1 MTAPTPEASRARL
14 RLDPRAKLY
23 VLLLANLMLFF
34 HARLHVE
41 MVMVALFLAP
51 FFASGRV
58 RAGLR
63 LAVIYLALLGIDA
76 AVLPWADAFA
86 ETGGSAGAA
95 AGFVA
100 SFLSMLSVGIRMV
113 LPCIITGTYAFTTTT
128 VGEFVCGLRSMRVP
142 ETVIIPCMVVIRFFP
157 TLREDYRQ
165 IRNAMAL
172 RGIATGTAGLLR
184 HPAQSLEYILMPL
197 LMNSNNVAQDLSVAT
212 LTKGIGLPGT
222 HTCMTEI
229 RMTAL
234 DWAYMVVCTVPL
246 AAFIGGVW

>member
-1 MTAPTPEASRARL
+1 MASATPTNATAAAGQAAPGIL
-14 RLDPRAKLY
+14 RLDPRTKLY

-34 HARLHVE
+34 HARTNVE
-41 MVMVALFLAP
+41 ALMVTLFLAP
-51 FFASGRV
+51 FFLSGRT

-63 LAVIYLALLGIDA
+63 LTATYLVLLAIDLLVVPVATGFAL
-76 AVLPWADAFA
+76 
-86 ETGGSAGAA
+86 
-95 AGFVA
+95 
-100 SFLSMLSVGIRMV
+100 SFLSMLSVGIRML

-128 VGEFVCGLRSMRVP
+128 VGEFVCGLRRMRVP

-172 RGIATGTAGLLR
+172 RGIAAGPAGLLR

-197 LMNSNNVAQDLSVAT
+197 LMNSNNVAQDLSVAA
-212 LTKGIGLPGT
+212 LTKGIGLSGA